1 MTMTLMK
8 HDMQDDSGT
17 LAIDGDLVVR
27 LDGFDG
33 PLDLLLNLAHA
44 QKVDLSAIS
53 ISALAEQ
60 YLIYINA
67 ARRLRL
73 EIAADYLV
81 MAAWLVFLKSRLLL
95 PAPHDEE
102 PDPTDMAAAL
112 KFQLLR
118 LESVQKAAESLRA
131 LPQLGHEVFLRGMPE
146 PVQRIEKPVYDL
158 KLYDLLQ
165 ALAAPQRRT
174 RPPHYALP
182 ETRLMSLD
190 AALERLRNML
200 GYAPGWTELNALI
213 PDDWAV
219 DPLEARSAA
228 ASIFAAS
235 LEMAKLGA
243 IELRQEASF
252 APIFVRRVDR
262 PIFNEESAA

>member
-1 MTMTLMK
+1 MTVMLMN
-8 HDMQDDSGT
+8 DNTQNDAET

-27 LDGFDG
+27 LGGFDG
-33 PLDLLLNLAHA
+33 PLDLLLNLAHT

-81 MAAWLVFLKSRLLL
+81 MAAWLAFLKSRLLL
-95 PAPHDEE
+95 PAPPSEE
-102 PDPTDMAAAL
+102 PDPGDMADAL

-118 LESVQKAAESLRA
+118 LESMQQAAESLRA
-131 LPQLGHEVFLRGMPE
+131 LPQLGHEIFLRGMPE
-146 PVQRIEKPVYDL
+146 PVRKIEKPVYDL

-165 ALAAPQRRT
+165 ALAAPQRRV

-182 ETRLMSLD
+182 ESRLMSLE
-190 AALERLRNML
+190 AALERLRVML
-200 GYAPGWTELNALI
+200 GYAPGWTELGVLI

-219 DPLEARSAA
+219 DPLEARSST

-243 IELRQEASF
+243 IELRQESAF
-252 APIFVRRVDR
+252 APIFVRRADR